1 MPELKDV
8 LEAVEKEVKSI
19 GDGFTAVK
27 KLTDS
32 MNTDLKSVRDLA
44 EKAGKD
50 INGATQ
56 VANDVKALA
65 EGVAAKHDAI
75 ATQVKSIEE
84 KSLKGAN
91 DRIDELEK
99 KLNRSKLSG
108 MWGNEDDGVKAAKQF
123 AQHAAIIRG
132 ESKGGVLLPEDKID
146 LEAVAAYCKSFPTYL
161 RRDDKGGVGSAE
173 AKAMSVGSDPDGGYT
188 VTPTIGAIIQG
199 VQFETSPMRAIANI
213 ETISSDA
220 IEYPRDDD
228 QASVGWVGEQEDRPA
243 TATPQAGMQRI
254 PVHELYAMPK
264 VTQKLL
270 EDSAWNIEA
279 WLGTKIGD
287 RFGRTEATAFVS
299 GNGVKRPRGFTSY
312 ASGTYA
318 AGGSGKIEQVA
329 AGTAAAVGWDDL
341 INLLTSLKE
350 FYLSGAVWMMQRATV
365 GRVMLLKDGEGR
377 YIWQTNSQAGK
388 PSVLIGYE
396 VRQAADMDAVGA
408 TKLPV
413 AFGNFK
419 MGYTIVDRLGISTLR
434 DPYTAKPFVQF
445 YTRKRVG
452 GDVTN
457 FEAIKLLA
465 T

>member
-1 MPELKDV
+1 MPEVKDV
-8 LEAVEKEVKSI
+8 LDAVEKEVKAI
-19 GDGFTAVK
+19 GEGFAGVK
-27 KLTDS
+27 RLSDS
-32 MNTDLKSVRDLA
+32 MQADLKSVRELA

-50 INGATQ
+50 VTANTQ

-84 KSLKGAN
+84 KSLKAAN
-91 DRIDELEK
+91 DRLDDLEK
-99 KLNRSKLSG
+99 KLNRSKLTG
-108 MWGNEDDGVKAAKQF
+108 GWGDDEASVKAAKAF
-123 AQHAAIIRG
+123 ARDAKIIKG
-132 ESKGGVLLPEDKID
+132 EFKIGDTEDKFFSAEEIK
-146 LEAVAAYCKSFPTYL
+146 AYNDAFPTYL
-161 RRDDKGGVGSAE
+161 RRDDKGGMGSADV
-173 AKAMSVGSDPDGGYT
+173 KAMSVGSDPDGGYT
-188 VTPTIGAIIQG
+188 VTPAIGAIIQG
-199 VQFETSPMRAIANI
+199 VQYETSPMRAVANI

-228 QASVGWVGEQEDRPA
+228 QASCGWVGEQEDRPA

-270 EDSAWNIEA
+270 EDSAWNVEA
-279 WLGTKIGD
+279 WLGNKIGD
-287 RFGRTEATAFVS
+287 KFGRTEATAFVS
-299 GNGVKRPRGFTSY
+299 GSGVKRPRGFTTY
-312 ASGTYA
+312 ASGTFA
-318 AGGSGKIEQVA
+318 AGGSGKIEQVS
-329 AGTAAAVGWDDL
+329 AGTAATVSWDDF

-350 FYLSGAVWMMQRATV
+350 FYLSGAIWMMQRATV
-365 GRVMLLKDGEGR
+365 GKAMLLKNGEGE
-377 YIWQTNSQAGK
+377 YIWQVNQQAGK
-388 PSVLIGYE
+388 PSIMLGYE

-408 TKLPV
+408 SKLPV

-419 MGYTIVDRLGISTLR
+419 MGYTIVDRLGISVLR

-457 FEAIKLLA
+457 FEAIKMLA